1 MRISYFLALFFV
13 LLLSCQNNSHDINY
27 SNLKKQIR
35 EIENSSIGYKEKNR
49 KLDSIFTKYVKNVN
63 NKHNRGILFE
73 IAGVAY
79 NTDYQNLYQKSTNSL
94 IQLSKK
100 AKDTAHIAKAYHYLG
115 DFYEDNYR
123 LDSAYAAYSFA
134 GKYYSAIHDTLQLGI
149 MQKSK
154 AIILYEEGLYT
165 QAETE
170 AFNAVKN
177 ISKFNNNALLFE
189 SYTTIANILDQ
200 SSQTE
205 VAIMYNNKA
214 LDLLKNFNSKDN
226 QLFYQATL
234 YNNIGYLY
242 NNLENYD
249 LAEKTFKEG
258 IALLNEKLTNS
269 LTHAMLLNNLAYS
282 YIKKGKLSAAE
293 QLVNKSFRIRDSIK
307 SPQGLIASYNRK
319 GELFLAKKDTIKA
332 VDNWAKAYKEAEKIK
347 ARNAALENLK
357 FLSLYDKHNAKIYA
371 ERYYEINDSIKNMQI
386 ENKTKFARIEFE
398 TDQLEQK
405 NELLSQRLSL
415 SAILVITSL
424 LISILIYI
432 TFKQKILQKKLIY
445 EQNKQNDKELI
456 YKLILQQEE
465 VAKNTLLEERNR
477 ISTELHDG
485 IINTL
490 FNIRLM
496 LTNEQNPKNRSII
509 NAEIEEAQQQIR
521 RISHNLQDQK
531 ILMGSFTPILEELIT
546 KNNNP
551 KTEFILLIS
560 RNFDWS
566 IFNYETKM
574 NFYRII
580 QECIQNVIKHAN
592 CTRCIISI
600 IESVDSYR
608 IKVQDNG
615 IGFKINEVKKGIG
628 LKNIERRVN
637 NLKGE
642 LIVNSNS
649 KGTIIEVI
657 VEKKCIT
664 EESEINI

>member
-1 MRISYFLALFFV
+1 MRFNYFFALCFLF
-13 LLLSCQNNSHDINY
+13 LLSCQNESPDINY
-27 SNLKKQIR
+27 TILKKQIR

-49 KLDSIFTKYVKNVN
+49 KLDSIFDKYVNKVN
-63 NKHNRGILFE
+63 DKSNRDILFE
-73 IAGVAY
+73 IAGVSY
-79 NTDYQNLYQKSTNSL
+79 NTDYQNLYHKSTNSL

-115 DFYEDNYR
+115 DFYEDNYK
-123 LDSAYAAYSFA
+123 LDSAYAAYSYA
-134 GKYYSAIHDTLQLGI
+134 GKYYSAVHDTLQLGI

-170 AFNAVKN
+170 AFNAVQN

-214 LDLLKNFNSKDN
+214 LDLLKNFNLKDN
-226 QLFYQATL
+226 LVFYQATL

-242 NNLENYD
+242 NSLENYD

-258 IALLNEKLTNS
+258 ILLLNERLTNS

-293 QLVNKSFRIRDSIK
+293 QLVTTSFRIRDSIK
-307 SPQGLIASYNRK
+307 SPQGIIASYNRM
-319 GELFLAKKDTIKA
+319 GELFLAKKDTIQA

-357 FLSLYDKHNAKIYA
+357 YLSLYDKNNAKIYA
-371 ERYYEINDSIKNMQI
+371 ERYYQINDSIKNMQI

-405 NELLSQRLSL
+405 NELLSQRLAL
-415 SAILVITSL
+415 SAILVIASL

-432 TFKQKILQKKLIY
+432 MFKQKILQKKLIY
-445 EQNKQNDKELI
+445 EQNQQNDKELI

-496 LTNEQNPKNRSII
+496 LTDEHNPKNRNII

-546 KNNNP
+546 KNNSP
-551 KTEFILLIS
+551 ETEFMLLIS

-592 CTRCIISI
+592 CNRCIISI
-600 IESVDSYR
+600 IESVDSYH
-608 IKVQDNG
+608 IKIQDNG
-615 IGFKINEVKKGIG
+615 VGFKVNEAKKGIG

-637 NLKGE
+637 SLKGF
-642 LIVNSNS
+642 LTVNSSS
-649 KGTIIEVI
+649 KGTIIEVVVDKENI
-657 VEKKCIT
+657 A
-664 EESEINI
+664 EENK

>member
-123 LDSAYAAYSFA
+123 LDTAYSFA